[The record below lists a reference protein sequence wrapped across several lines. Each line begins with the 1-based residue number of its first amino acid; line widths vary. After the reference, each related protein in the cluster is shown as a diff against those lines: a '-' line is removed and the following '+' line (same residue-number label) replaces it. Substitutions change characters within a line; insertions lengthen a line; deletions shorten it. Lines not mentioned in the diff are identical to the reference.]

1 MYIIESFG
9 LSIRRAC
16 SLIGIWRTSFA
27 YKPKEKDLDEAEIRV
42 RLKEHAQKRRRFGCP
57 RLHVLLRRDG
67 FIINHKR
74 TERIYKEEGLSLRIK
89 RRKKMA
95 STLRVEVP
103 RPTHPN
109 HIWSMDFMKDALS
122 DGRKLKVLPVVDEY
136 TKKSF
141 RIEVDTSITGA
152 RVVRI
157 LNEIAPAEG
166 LPEII
171 IIDNGPEFIG
181 RALDEWAYRRGVK
194 LFFITP
200 GKPVENMY
208 MESFN
213 GRLRDECLNLHYF
226 TSLEYARQ
234 IIEEWRVDYNTERP
248 HSSLDNLTPE
258 EFIQKLKEKKP
269 IAITVGSISI
279 NAGYSTS

>member
-9 LSIRRAC
+9 LSIRRSC
-16 SLIGIWRTSFA
+16 RLIGIWRTSFA
-27 YKPKEKDLDEAEIRV
+27 YTPKEKDLDEAVIRA
-42 RLKEHAQKRRRFGCP
+42 RLKELAQKRRRFGCP
-57 RLHVLLRRDG
+57 RLHVMLRRDG
-67 FIINHKR
+67 FTINHKR
-74 TERIYKEEGLSLRIK
+74 TERLYKEEKLSLRVK

-103 RPTHPN
+103 RPMHQN

-122 DGRKLKVLPVVDEY
+122 DGRKLKVLPIVDEY

-152 RVVRI
+152 RVVRT
-157 LNEIAPAEG
+157 LNEISPIEG

-213 GRLRDECLNLHYF
+213 GRLRDECLNMHYF
-226 TSLEYARQ
+226 TSLDHTRQ
-234 IIEEWRVDYNTERP
+234 VIEEWRIDYNTERP
-248 HSSLDNLTPE
+248 HSSLDDLTPE
-258 EFIQKLKEKKP
+258 EFIQTLKEKTP
-269 IAITVGSISI
+269 TAIAVGSAS
-279 NAGYSTS
+279 NSAENSSS

>member
-1 MYIIESFG
+1 MYIIEGFG
-9 LSIRRAC
+9 LSVRRAC

-27 YKPKEKDLDEAEIRV
+27 YKPKGKGPEEAVIRA
-42 RLKEHAQKRRRFGCP
+42 RLKEHALRRRRFGCP
-57 RLHVLLRRDG
+57 RLHVMLRRDG
-67 FIINHKR
+67 FMINHKR
-74 TERIYKEEGLSLRIK
+74 TERMYGEEGLSLRRK
-89 RRKKMA
+89 RRKKTA
-95 STLRVEVP
+95 SALRAGVP
-103 RPTHPN
+103 RPMHPN
-109 HIWSMDFMKDALS
+109 HIWGMDFMMDALS
-122 DGRKLKVLPVVDEY
+122 DGRRLKVLPIVDEY
-136 TKKSF
+136 TRKSF
-141 RIEVDTSITGA
+141 RIEVDTSITGV

-157 LNEIAPAEG
+157 LNEIALKEG
-166 LPEII
+166 LPEVI

-226 TSLEYARQ
+226 TSLDHARQ
-234 IIEEWRVDYNTERP
+234 VIEDWRVDYNTERP

-258 EFIQKLKEKKP
+258 EFVQKLREKTP
-269 IAITVGSISI
+269 TAIAVGNVSI
-279 NAGYSTS
+279 NAGYPTS

>member
-27 YKPKEKDLDEAEIRV
+27 YNPKEKNPDEAVIRA

-57 RLHVLLRRDG
+57 RLHVMLRRDG

-74 TERIYKEEGLSLRIK
+74 TERLYKEEGLSLRIK
-89 RRKKMA
+89 RRRKVA

-103 RPTHPN
+103 RPEHPN

-122 DGRKLKVLPVVDEY
+122 DGRKLKVLPIVDEY

-152 RVVRI
+152 KVVRI

-226 TSLEYARQ
+226 TNLEHTRQ
-234 IIEEWRVDYNTERP
+234 VIEEWRVDYNTERP

-258 EFIQKLKEKKP
+258 EFIQALKEKTP
-269 IAITVGSISI
+269 TAIAVESVSI
-279 NAGYSTS
+279 NAEYSTS